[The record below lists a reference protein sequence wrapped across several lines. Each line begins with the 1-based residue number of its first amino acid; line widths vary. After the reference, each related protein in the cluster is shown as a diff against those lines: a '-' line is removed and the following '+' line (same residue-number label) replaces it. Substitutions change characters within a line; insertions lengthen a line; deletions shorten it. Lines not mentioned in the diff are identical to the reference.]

1 MTKLDV
7 RLAALSK
14 LVDIKSPEVEHRL
27 SEEFSRIKGLFQQ
40 STEYDE
46 LSDAL
51 KTLAV
56 LVPRF
61 HMATLPLLVDFI
73 HSLPHKIL
81 TESGTP
87 IASTRHRYRSTGSL
101 IRDAIDVAYNIR
113 FVHTEKVVDFLLE
126 MSRTTDKEVKAKAE
140 RAIETLA
147 TFDLDIFYGK
157 PPLGVGAQPQI
168 HMVAHFAGLQNES
181 LLANSNII
189 LRALRIV
196 LSPSMEGTSWSYSS
210 VTIRRR
216 SIANDGGVASLRSE
230 AIALTKRIYWLDT
243 SVEHRRHV
251 LQTLASATRRDSP
264 ITDENTSAMFE
275 RDAIVVLEF
284 MHDLVAT
291 EALPLIQKIEHQS
304 YWAYVH
310 GTTQAIKDK
319 ALKVRDALDVH
330 AEYQIY
336 KQLIGFEGIFGKW
349 EDLSRSEKAWDYSDK
364 KRREAARQYL
374 EEINEQS
381 YDKWRDRI
389 IAFSHTRSDDLATF
403 PIYYDF
409 LESIGT
415 EKPRLAVELLTD
427 YEELM
432 TPFLIALMRGL
443 WASTNPLDIG
453 VIVKRWIKDGKHLS
467 AIAKSLYKAEAPRLE
482 VLSEVVERAAEIDD
496 RETLIQTISVA
507 ANLFSE
513 GELNAK
519 TIFMHSLREMAKR
532 DDASWANATWITRS
546 FRDLVNAM
554 EPEERSEV
562 LATLNLLP
570 ELNYQAEDLL
580 YEIATHDIYAVI
592 NYFMV
597 RLEHARAL
605 EKRNRQSSGSE
616 NERFEAI
623 PYQLSRLN
631 EVLAQAPEA
640 LLAALRNDF
649 DMEISAMFSYRGAR
663 LIKSVFP
670 EFESPLEML
679 LLKYVEM
686 GADQDIEFV
695 LGILR
700 AYDGSIEIQ
709 TVCKEIIIKVPEH
722 SKFWN
727 EVAAAIE
734 STGVVCGEYG
744 MAEAY
749 ELKLLEISRWLKDGD
764 ARVRVFAEWLIE
776 GLQSII
782 DQERQR
788 ADQSLAL
795 RKYQYGV
802 DKQED

>member
-27 SEEFSRIKGLFQQ
+27 SEEFSRIKGLLQR

-61 HMATLPLLVDFI
+61 HMATLPLLVAFI
-73 HSLPHKIL
+73 HSLPNRIL
-81 TESGTP
+81 TENGTP
-87 IASTRHRYRSTGSL
+87 IASTRNRYRSTGSL
-101 IRDAIDVAYNIR
+101 IRDAIDVANNIR
-113 FVHTEKVVDFLLE
+113 FVHTEEFVSFLLE
-126 MSRTTDKEVKAKAE
+126 MSLTIDKEVKAKAE
-140 RAIETLA
+140 RTIEALA

-157 PPLGVGAQPQI
+157 PPLGAQPQTR
-168 HMVAHFAGLQNES
+168 MVAHFAGLHNES
-181 LLANSNII
+181 LLTNSNII

-216 SIANDGGVASLRSE
+216 SIANDGGVAALRSE
-230 AIALTKRIYWLDT
+230 AIALTKRIYGLDT

-251 LQTLASATRRDSP
+251 LQTLSSATRRDSP
-264 ITDENTSAMFE
+264 SNDESTSVMFE

-310 GTTQAIKDK
+310 GATQAIKDK
-319 ALKVRDALDVH
+319 ALKVRDAVDAH

-374 EEINEQS
+374 EEINEAS
-381 YDKWRDRI
+381 YDIWRDRI
-389 IAFSHTRSDDLATF
+389 IAFSHTRSDDLAMF
-403 PIYYDF
+403 PVYYDF
-409 LESIGT
+409 LESIGK
-415 EKPRLAVELLTD
+415 EKSRLAVELVTH

-432 TPFLIALMRGL
+432 TPFLIALVRGL
-443 WASTNPLDIG
+443 WASANPLDVG
-453 VIVKRWIKDGKHLS
+453 TIVKRWINDGKHLS
-467 AIAKSLYKAEAPRLE
+467 AIAKSLYQADAPRLE
-482 VLSEVVERAAEIDD
+482 VLSEIVDRAAELDD

-519 TIFMHSLREMAKR
+519 AIFMRSIREMANR
-532 DDASWANATWITRS
+532 NDTSWANVTWITRS
-546 FRDLVNAM
+546 FRDLVNSM
-554 EPEERSEV
+554 EPGERTEV

-580 YEIATHDIYAVI
+580 YEIATHDLNAVI
-592 NYFMV
+592 NYFMG
-597 RLEHARAL
+597 RLEHARSL
-605 EKRNRQSSGSE
+605 EKRNRQYGDNE
-616 NERFEAI
+616 NERFEPI
-623 PYQLSRLN
+623 PYQLDRLN
-631 EVLAQAPEA
+631 ELLAHAPEA
-640 LLAALRNDF
+640 LLTALRSDF
-649 DMEISAMFSYRGAR
+649 DMEVGAMFTYRGAR

-670 EFESPLEML
+670 EFGGSLEKL

-686 GADQDIEFV
+686 GDDQNIEFV
-695 LGILR
+695 LCILR
-700 AYDGSIEIQ
+700 AYDGSMEIL
-709 TVCKEIIIKVPEH
+709 TVCKEIIVKVPEH

-749 ELKLLEISRWLKDGD
+749 ELKLLEISRWLEDDD
-764 ARVRVFAEWLIE
+764 ARVQVFAEWLLE
-776 GLQSII
+776 GLRSLI

-788 ADQSLAL
+788 ADQGLAL

-802 DKQED
+802 GKQDD